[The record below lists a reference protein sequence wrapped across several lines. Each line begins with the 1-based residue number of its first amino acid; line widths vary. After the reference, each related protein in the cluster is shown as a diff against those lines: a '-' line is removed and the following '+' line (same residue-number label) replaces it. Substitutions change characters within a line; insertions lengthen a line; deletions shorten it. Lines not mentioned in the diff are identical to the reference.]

1 MWGVP
6 CFTYPNDC
14 SRGLFAAVKLS
25 QRAADVGHRV
35 SIGLT
40 TGNVYC
46 GCVGSVHRR
55 DYVGIGDTVNL
66 AARLMGK
73 VRRALFTSL
82 Y

>member
-1 MWGVP
+1 MAM
-6 CFTYPNDC
+6 
-14 SRGLFAAVKLS
+14 SQQVK
-25 QRAADVGHRV
+25 DINHRC

-46 GCVGSVHRR
+46 GNVGSINRR

-73 VRRALFTSL
+73 VNDV
-82 Y
+82 